1 MVMHP
6 LERKF
11 NHLHQKGEKA
21 LLSYMMAGYPDIDSS
36 LKALRILLEEGTD
49 ILELGLPFSD
59 PVADGPAIQTAHSV
73 ALENGVG
80 LQDTFSISRQLKR
93 DFPDVPILMMTYLNP
108 VFRTG
113 YERFSELA
121 KESGIDG
128 LIVPDLPAEESEEL
142 GEVLKDHGL
151 SLVLLASPT
160 TGRERLSLICK
171 MTHHMTYFVSVTGTT
186 GARREL
192 PFNEIEREIK
202 IYREVCQKP
211 VVVGFGVSS
220 GDHSRRISSF
230 ADGVVVGS
238 LFVRLAGEGRLEEL
252 RQKVREIKEG
262 TKVGSAD
269 GEL

>member
-1 MVMHP
+1 MHP
-6 LERKF
+6 LEEKF
-11 NHLHQKGEKA
+11 SQLARKGEKA
-21 LLSYMMAGYPDIDSS
+21 LLSYMMSGYPDPDSS
-36 LKALRILLEEGTD
+36 LKAIRILLEEGTD

-59 PVADGPAIQTAHSV
+59 PVADGPAIQKAHSV
-73 ALENGVG
+73 ALEKGTG
-80 LQDTFSISRQLKR
+80 LRETLSISRELKK
-93 DFPDVPILMMTYLNP
+93 DFPDIPILLMTYLNP

-113 YERFSELA
+113 YERFCQLA
-121 KESGIDG
+121 KESGVDG

-142 GEVLKDHGL
+142 GEVLRTNGL

-160 TGRERLSLICK
+160 TGRKRLSLICK

-192 PFNEIEREIK
+192 PFDEIEREIK

-220 GDHSRRISSF
+220 GEHSRRISEF

-238 LFVRLAGEGRLEEL
+238 LFVRLAGERKYEEL
-252 RQKVREIKEG
+252 RHKVREIKEG
-262 TKVGSAD
+262 TRLK
-269 GEL
+269 